1 MLAMSEQ
8 REPDHTEDPRE
19 QEIGEGYP
27 ETAPA
32 DANPDE
38 DEERLPDE

>member
-1 MLAMSEQ
+1 MSEQ

-27 ETAPA
+27 ETAPE
-32 DANPDE
+32 DANPDDE
-38 DEERLPDE
+38 EERLPDE